1 VFETNECIKVTIDQK
16 NCNANK
22 LKEVQRLLSNV
33 TKYEVT
39 NQNLDLEE
47 IQESSLEEI
56 ARKKIIQAMAALPK
70 GQRIVVED
78 TALGFDALNGL
89 PGAYIKWFLKRMSLD
104 EIVKMLEPFEKKTA
118 EAITTVAYS
127 DENGDIKIFQGI
139 IKGNIVK
146 PRGDLGFGWD
156 AIFEPLV
163 EEGNKDELTY
173 GEMTKEFKN
182 TLSHRG
188 KAFQLFEEYL
198 NKD

>member
-1 VFETNECIKVTIDQK
+1 MTKPTVVFVTG
-16 NCNANK
+16 NANK

>member
-1 VFETNECIKVTIDQK
+1 MTKPTVVFVTG
-16 NCNANK
+16 NANK

-70 GQRIVVED
+70 GQRVLVED

-188 KAFQLFEEYL
+188 KAFKLFEEYL

>member
-1 VFETNECIKVTIDQK
+1 MTKPTLVFVTG
-16 NCNANK
+16 NANK

>member
-1 VFETNECIKVTIDQK
+1 MSKPTLVFVTG
-16 NCNANK
+16 NANK

>member
-1 VFETNECIKVTIDQK
+1 MSKPTLVFVTG
-16 NCNANK
+16 NANK

-70 GQRIVVED
+70 GQRVLVED

>member
-1 VFETNECIKVTIDQK
+1 MSKPTLVFVTG
-16 NCNANK
+16 NANK

-188 KAFQLFEEYL
+188 KAFKLFEEYL

>member
-1 VFETNECIKVTIDQK
+1 MTKPTLVFVTG
-16 NCNANK
+16 NANK

-163 EEGNKDELTY
+163 EEGNKGELTY

>member
-1 VFETNECIKVTIDQK
+1 MTKPTVVFVTG
-16 NCNANK
+16 NANK

-70 GQRIVVED
+70 GQRVLVED

>member
-1 VFETNECIKVTIDQK
+1 MTKPTVVFVTG
-16 NCNANK
+16 NANK

-188 KAFQLFEEYL
+188 KAFKLFEEYL

>member
-1 VFETNECIKVTIDQK
+1 MNYIDLVFVTG
-16 NCNANK
+16 NANK